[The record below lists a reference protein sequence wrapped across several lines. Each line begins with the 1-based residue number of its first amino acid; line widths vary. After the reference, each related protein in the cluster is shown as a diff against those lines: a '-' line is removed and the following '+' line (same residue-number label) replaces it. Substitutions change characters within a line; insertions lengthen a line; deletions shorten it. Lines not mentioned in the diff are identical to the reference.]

1 MGDDWLIESEQ
12 CPEVI
17 RFNSPSVA
25 IKLQVDSY
33 PFEALYNP
41 VVGVNIMS
49 YTFAKEF
56 WRDMPLIPTNKLL
69 KNCSGHIT
77 PSLGVLSA
85 LPIVINDFHIL
96 RNFYIFDV
104 WDFDVMIGVPII
116 KLLQEGRNGKLNI
129 KFGKGFSFSIPI
141 THAVKVKAEP
151 LPGLDPIEEVKTFE
165 FDNFIQLDLEDD
177 TQFFIDEEEED
188 PIDPEPLD
196 ELLEPLKPP
205 IELKP
210 LPSGLKYVFLNN
222 DKKYPMIISDK
233 LSDKETYKLITVLEK
248 HRAAFGYSLQDLK
261 GISPVLCTHCIP
273 TNPEITPSREPQH
286 RLKNTMREVVKK
298 EVLKLLHAGIIIL
311 YRISEWV
318 SPMQVVP
325 KRGGMTVVQN
335 DKNKLIPQRTVT
347 GWRMCIGS
355 NYR

>member
-12 CPEVI
+12 SPEVI
-17 RFNSPSVA
+17 CFNSPSVA

-116 KLLQEGRNGKLNI
+116 KLLQEGCNGKLNI
-129 KFGKGFSFSIPI
+129 KFGKGFSFSIHI

-151 LPGLDPIEEVKTFE
+151 LPKLDPIEEVKTSE
-165 FDNFIQLDLEDD
+165 FDNFINQ
-177 TQFFIDEEEED
+177 I
-188 PIDPEPLD
+188 
-196 ELLEPLKPP
+196 
-205 IELKP
+205 
-210 LPSGLKYVFLNN
+210 
-222 DKKYPMIISDK
+222 
-233 LSDKETYKLITVLEK
+233 
-248 HRAAFGYSLQDLK
+248 
-261 GISPVLCTHCIP
+261 
-273 TNPEITPSREPQH
+273 
-286 RLKNTMREVVKK
+286 
-298 EVLKLLHAGIIIL
+298 
-311 YRISEWV
+311 
-318 SPMQVVP
+318 
-325 KRGGMTVVQN
+325 
-335 DKNKLIPQRTVT
+335 
-347 GWRMCIGS
+347 
-355 NYR
+355 